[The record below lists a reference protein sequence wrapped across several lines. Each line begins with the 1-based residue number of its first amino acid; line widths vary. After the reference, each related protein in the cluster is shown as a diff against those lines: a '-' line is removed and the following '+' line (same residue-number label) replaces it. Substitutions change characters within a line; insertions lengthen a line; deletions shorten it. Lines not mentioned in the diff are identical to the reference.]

1 MTKHSLET
9 LQRACFYVA
18 KAANTSMRLYQ
29 GTEYLYSYSVYHLD
43 PDPVE
48 LYLPQL
54 LAPERTAGVFTTPV
68 GQHYGYLTIDGTFRL
83 IFGPTRIPRGQSPQL
98 REYLFRLG
106 VKEEQRESYV
116 HTLHCMLPIGL
127 ERMGWLVR
135 CVFSLLNQCELPP
148 EEFQIDVN
156 YSEEIPSIGGA
167 SSQEE
172 AENIDTKD
180 LLKRGYHYGQL
191 LCSYVEQGKVERL
204 RELFSAPPN
213 HALGHLSD
221 DAIRQRK
228 DTAIC
233 SAAMACQSAIA
244 GGMSSPAA
252 FEMSDAYIQ
261 KIELMQDAV
270 ALRQLNADIFIGFA
284 REVAQ
289 IQARSTFGGKQM
301 SGILSACVDYVA
313 QNIYDPIRVQD
324 MAEALGYTRS
334 YLSSYFKHETGI
346 TLTQYILSEKIWEA
360 QRMLRFTDR
369 SLTEIAQQFSF
380 SSQSHFQNVFKKV
393 TGRTPVQ
400 YRNNPETGN

>member
-1 MTKHSLET
+1 MKHSLKA

-43 PDPVE
+43 PDPME

-68 GQHYGYLTIDGTFRL
+68 GQNYGYFTVDGAFRF
-83 IFGPTRIPRGQSPQL
+83 IIGPSRIPRGQSPQL

-106 VKEEQRESYV
+106 VKEEQREAYV
-116 HTLHCMLPIGL
+116 HTLRCMLPIGI
-127 ERMGWLVR
+127 ERMGWPVR
-135 CVFSLLNQCELPP
+135 CVFSLINQCELPP
-148 EEFQIDVN
+148 EEFQVDVC
-156 YSEEIPSIGGA
+156 YSEDTQSIINTLP
-167 SSQEE
+167 QEE
-172 AENIDTKD
+172 TENADNKV
-180 LLKRGYHYGQL
+180 LLRQGYHYGQL
-191 LCSYVEQGKVERL
+191 LCTYVEQGKVERL
-204 RELFSAPPN
+204 LELISAPPN

-228 DTAIC
+228 NIAIC

-244 GGMSSPAA
+244 GGMSSSAA
-252 FEMSDAYIQ
+252 FELSDAYIQ
-261 KIELMQDAV
+261 KIELMQDAA
-270 ALRQLNADIFIGFA
+270 ALRRLNADIFVGFA

-289 IQARSTFGGKQM
+289 LQARSTFGEKRM
-301 SGILSACVDYVA
+301 SGILSACVDYAA
-313 QNIYDPIRVQD
+313 QNIYDPIRIQD

-393 TGRTPVQ
+393 TGCTPMQ
-400 YRNNPETGN
+400 YRNDPRNRN

>member
-1 MTKHSLET
+1 MSGHSLEM
-9 LQRACFYVA
+9 LQKDCIYLA
-18 KAANTSMRLYQ
+18 KAANASVRLYQ
-29 GTEYLYSYSVYHLD
+29 GAECLYSYSVYHLD
-43 PDPVE
+43 PDPVG

-54 LAPERTAGVFTTPV
+54 LALERSAGVFTTPV

-83 IFGPTRIPRGQSPQL
+83 IIGPSRIPRGQSPKL
-98 REYLFRLG
+98 REFLFRLG
-106 VKEEQRESYV
+106 VKEEQREAYV
-116 HTLHCMLPIGL
+116 HTLRCMLPIGL

-135 CVFSLLNQCELPP
+135 CLFSLINRCELPP
-148 EEFQIDVN
+148 GELQIDVN
-156 YSEEIPSIGGA
+156 YSEDTPQSIVADPPQEGA
-167 SSQEE
+167 ETVDTEE
-172 AENIDTKD
+172 
-180 LLKRGYHYGQL
+180 LLKQGYHYGQL
-191 LCSYVEQGKVERL
+191 LCSYVEQGKPERL
-204 RELFSAPPN
+204 REVFSAPPN
-213 HALGHLSD
+213 HTLGHLSD

-252 FEMSDAYIQ
+252 FELSDAYIQ
-261 KIELMQDAV
+261 KIELMQDAA

-289 IQARSTFGGKQM
+289 IQARSTFGGKRM
-301 SGILSACVDYVA
+301 SGILLACVDYVA

-334 YLSSYFKHETGI
+334 YLSSYFKRETGI
-346 TLTQYILSEKIWEA
+346 TLTQYILTEKIWEA

-369 SLTEIAQQFSF
+369 SLTDIAQQFSF

-400 YRNNPETGN
+400 YRNDPDRF